1 MKYLSHPD
9 LVRLFSGPAPGA
21 GYRWPSRGYNPRP
34 RVSLTAASAGCDRR
48 PGYGE
53 PIFGRGSPTRIC
65 EELNRQLPPGLFLT
79 GAGEAEAG
87 TRSLSAVI
95 DAALYQA
102 TRTGTDP
109 ARGQRWREAVENLL
123 ARPEIKINRG
133 RPGKASKLVDIRPY
147 IYNLTV
153 VNRQATAGIALRML
167 LQVGS
172 RGGVSPFLVLQQ
184 LVTATGDLEETRRW
198 RIHRRGL
205 YIYGEE
211 LILPLPRG
219 GNYFWIRK

>member
-1 MKYLSHPD
+1 PLP
-9 LVRLFSGPAPGA
+9 LGV
-21 GYRWPSRGYNPRP
+21 
-34 RVSLTAASAGCDRR
+34 TADQE
-48 PGYGE
+48 YGE
-53 PIFGRGSPTRIC
+53 LYLRERVRPQEFA
-65 EELNRQLPPGLFLT
+65 EKLNRQLPPGLFLT